1 MLFFNKLLYL
11 SMKDTQQKKKNSI
24 YIMIIKIQIE
34 QIKDY
39 ILIKLSFKING
50 IINLAI
56 NNLAI

>member
-1 MLFFNKLLYL
+1 
-11 SMKDTQQKKKNSI
+11 
-24 YIMIIKIQIE
+24 MIIKIQIE